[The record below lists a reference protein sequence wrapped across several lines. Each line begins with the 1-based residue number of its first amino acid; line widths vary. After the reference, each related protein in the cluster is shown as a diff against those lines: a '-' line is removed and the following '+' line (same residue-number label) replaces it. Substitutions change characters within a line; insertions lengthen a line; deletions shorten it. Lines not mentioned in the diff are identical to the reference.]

1 MITVFAYGYHTE
13 MVWGYSLHA
22 VERDRAQLI
31 RDWSFQHSPSEAV
44 TYVTEIPLSEVE
56 KDWHQVQVRI

>member
-13 MVWGYSLHA
+13 MVWGFSRAA

-31 RDWSFQHSPSEAV
+31 QDWTHSHSPSEAV
-44 TYVTEIPLSEVE
+44 TYVAAIDLQEVE
-56 KDWHQVQVRI
+56 DDWHQVCI

>member
-13 MVWGYSLHA
+13 MVWGFSRDA

-31 RDWSFQHSPSEAV
+31 HSPSEAV
-44 TYVTEIPLSEVE
+44 TYVAAIDLQEVE
-56 KDWHQVQVRI
+56 DDWHQVCI